1 MLEPSSIVVIR
12 HPANPVE
19 LDPETCLK
27 REEPMNA
34 ANVAKPA
41 NAGPPA
47 KAKSPAKATPPVTAA
62 YLERA
67 ALHYLERYSAS
78 VAMLRR
84 TLQRRVE
91 KRCRLRDEDPSVHAE
106 AIEAVV
112 GRAVSAGLVDDARF
126 TAGRMAA
133 LRRRGTSARALSA
146 KLAAKGVARDL
157 VTEAMAAERDAADA
171 EGTDTEEAAA
181 MAYAKRRRLGPWRRP
196 ETREAHRDRDLA
208 AMARAGFAYGLARR
222 IVEAEP
228 EEGPES

>member
-1 MLEPSSIVVIR
+1 MPTDSE
-12 HPANPVE
+12 
-19 LDPETCLK
+19 PETCPK
-27 REEPMNA
+27 GEEPMKP
-34 ANVAKPA
+34 ANVAE
-41 NAGPPA
+41 PA
-47 KAKSPAKATPPVTAA
+47 KAVPTVKPTPPVTAA
-62 YLERA
+62 YLERV

-112 GRAVSAGLVDDARF
+112 ARAVSAGLVDDARF

-146 KLAAKGVARDL
+146 KLAAKGVSRDL
-157 VTEAMAAERDAADA
+157 VADAMAAERDAAEA

-181 MAYAKRRRLGPWRRP
+181 AAYAKRRRLGPWRRP
-196 ETREAHRDRDLA
+196 DTREVHRDRDLA
-208 AMARAGFAYGLARR
+208 ALARAGFPYGLARR
-222 IVEAEP
+222 IVEMET
-228 EEGPES
+228 EDESEA